1 MTLLAAFTPGRALAR
16 PPQPA
21 SPAVRLVAA
30 PVAPSPPIP
39 ARQAVPLWE
48 LRFSD
53 DALTYSRSGVGLR
66 PDSTGLRLDVYG

>member
-1 MTLLAAFTPGRALAR
+1 MTLLAAFTPGRALTR

-21 SPAVRLVAA
+21 SPAVRPVASPIAPSSAA
-30 PVAPSPPIP
+30 PV
-39 ARQAVPLWE
+39 RQAVPLWE